1 MVTERHHS
9 PEHRALWVISQ
20 IGTEVVRQA
29 ALGDSGLTDLLALTR
44 KERSKVNRAL
54 LFHSFSSFLS
64 FSPLPCSFEGQSC
77 LDGRQK
83 LRK

>member
-1 MVTERHHS
+1 MVTEKHHS

-20 IGTEVVRQA
+20 IGTEAVRQA

-44 KERSKVNRAL
+44 KVNRAL
-54 LFHSFSSFLS
+54 LFHSFSFSSFLS
-64 FSPLPCSFEGQSC
+64 FSPLSCSFEGQSC
-77 LDGRQK
+77 LDGGEI